1 MEECCGCIPCRA
13 SAPFE
18 AFGEMSVTIKN
29 LSILKK
35 ISLVVV
41 LMGAAA
47 AAIAAVGTQGLF
59 SMGGALK
66 DTGAREEVAREAMDL
81 RIDIIAISRMTYQLA
96 LAPDKAADFA
106 AETEKRAKEM
116 LERLPKIAS
125 TADAE
130 EQKQLSDIKAS
141 LNAYFDA
148 IRQMVKIAGT
158 EAGKDRQV
166 MTAALEKAL
175 DGQKAVTAAVKVYS
189 TYSAKTLSQ
198 SRAYAIDES
207 QTTVMILAI
216 TAVVCIVAGVAL
228 SLVIARREIAS
239 PIRRMTLVMSA
250 MAKGRTD
257 QPVTDTDRTDEIGE
271 MARALEVFRAN
282 EIQMRAMEAQEAAL
296 NRQSKDL
303 QVSISGIVAA
313 AAAGDFSQRISK
325 RYEDADLERFAT
337 SVNELV
343 ENVDKGITEVRRV
356 VAALAEQDLTQ
367 DMRGTFQ
374 GAFAE
379 LQQNVNATM
388 GVLRGTM
395 DNVRTA
401 AGTISDN
408 SGELSSASNQLARRT
423 EQQAAALEETA
434 AALEEI
440 TTTVRMSTDR
450 ANEATRMVAETKAS
464 AGRSGGIVRDA
475 IEAMGRIEQSSQKIS
490 QIISVIDEI
499 AFQTNLLALNAGVEA
514 ARAGEAGR
522 GFAVVAQ
529 EVRELAQRSA
539 NAAKEIKTLINTSA
553 DEVKGGVTLVL
564 STGEAL
570 KEIEDLV
577 NRVND
582 HVATIARAA
591 GEQSAA
597 LGEINTSVN
606 HMDQMTQQNAAMVEE
621 TTAASQVLASESRQ
635 LTAILARFRLDG
647 AASAGHAYRTAA

>member
-1 MEECCGCIPCRA
+1 
-13 SAPFE
+13 
-18 AFGEMSVTIKN
+18 VKIKN
-29 LSILKK
+29 LSILRK

-47 AAIAAVGTQGLF
+47 AAIAGVGTQGLM
-59 SMGGALK
+59 SLGAALK
-66 DTGAREEVAREAMDL
+66 DTGGREEVAREAMDL

-96 LAPDKAADFA
+96 LAPEKAADFA
-106 AETEKRAKEM
+106 AETERRAKEM
-116 LERLPKIAS
+116 LDRLPKIAA
-125 TADAE
+125 TADPE
-130 EQKQLSDIKAS
+130 EQKQLADIRAS
-141 LNAYFDA
+141 LSSYFDS
-148 IRQMVKIAGT
+148 IRAMVAAAAG
-158 EAGKDRQV
+158 EAGKDPKV
-166 MTAALEKAL
+166 MAEALNKAL
-175 DGQKAVTAAVKVYS
+175 DGQKAVTASVKVYS
-189 TYSAKTLSQ
+189 TYSANTLSQ
-198 SRAYAIDES
+198 SRNHALAQS
-207 QTTVMILAI
+207 QTTVLILAI
-216 TAVVCIVAGVAL
+216 TAAFCIAAGVAL
-228 SLVIARREIAS
+228 SLLIARREIAN
-239 PIRRMTLVMSA
+239 PIRRMTGVMSA
-250 MAKGRTD
+250 MADGRTD
-257 QPVTDTDRTDEIGE
+257 QPVTDTDRADEIGA

-282 EIQMRAMEAQEAAL
+282 EIHMREMEAQEQAL

-303 QVSISGIVAA
+303 QVSISGIVAS
-313 AAAGDFSQRISK
+313 AAAGDFSQRITKS
-325 RYEDADLERFAT
+325 YEDEDLERFAG

-343 ENVDKGITEVRRV
+343 ENVDRGINEVRRV
-356 VAALAEQDLTQ
+356 IAALAEQDLTQ
-367 DMRGTFQ
+367 DMRGQFQ

-379 LQQNVNATM
+379 LQQNVNTTM
-388 GVLRGTM
+388 ANLRLTM
-395 DNVRTA
+395 NNVRTA

-408 SGELSSASNQLARRT
+408 SGELSTASNQLARRT

-450 ANEATRMVAETKAS
+450 ANEASRMVAETKAS

-475 IEAMGRIEQSSQKIS
+475 IDAMGRIEQSSQKIS

-553 DEVKGGVTLVL
+553 GEVKGGVTLVL

-570 KEIEDLV
+570 KEIEELV
-577 NRVND
+577 HRVNE

-635 LTAILARFRLDG
+635 LTATLAKFRLDG
-647 AASAGHAYRTAA
+647 AAQASQGYRTAA

>member
-1 MEECCGCIPCRA
+1 V
-13 SAPFE
+13 S
-18 AFGEMSVTIKN
+18 IKN

-47 AAIAAVGTQGLF
+47 AAIAAVGAQGLF
-59 SMGGALK
+59 SLGSALK

-81 RIDIIAISRMTYQLA
+81 RVDVIAISRMTYQLA
-96 LAPDKAADFA
+96 FAPEKAADFA

-116 LERLPKIAS
+116 LERLPKIAA

-130 EQKQLSDIKAS
+130 ETKQLADIRTS
-141 LNAYFDA
+141 LNAYFDS
-148 IRQMVKIAGT
+148 IRAMVKVAGSD
-158 EAGKDRQV
+158 AGKDPKV
-166 MTAALEKAL
+166 MAYALAKAL
-175 DGQKAVTAAVKVYS
+175 DGQKSVTAAVKVYS
-189 TYSAKTLSQ
+189 TYSANTLSN
-198 SRAYAIDES
+198 SRAYAIGES
-207 QTTVMILAI
+207 QFTVMVLGI
-216 TAVVCIVAGVAL
+216 TAAICIAAGVAL
-228 SLVIARREIAS
+228 SLLIARRGIAG
-239 PIRRMTLVMSA
+239 PIRRMTGVMSE

-257 QPVTDTDRTDEIGE
+257 REVTDTDRLDEIGE
-271 MARALEVFRAN
+271 MARALEIFRAN
-282 EIQMRAMEAQEAAL
+282 EIHMRQMEAQEQAL

-313 AAAGDFSQRISK
+313 AAAGDFSQRIEKS
-325 RYEDADLERFAT
+325 YEDQDLERFAS

-343 ENVDKGITEVRRV
+343 ESVDRGITEVRRV

-367 DMRGTFQ
+367 DMRGQFQ

-388 GVLRGTM
+388 GTLRATM
-395 DNVRTA
+395 ENVRGA

-423 EQQAAALEETA
+423 EQQAASLEETA

-440 TTTVRMSTDR
+440 TSTVRMSTDR
-450 ANEATRMVAETKAS
+450 ANEATRMVAETKQS
-464 AGRSGGIVRDA
+464 TGRSGGIVRDA
-475 IEAMGRIEQSSQKIS
+475 IDAMGRIEQSSQKIS

-539 NAAKEIKTLINTSA
+539 NAAKEIKTLIHTSA
-553 DEVKGGVTLVL
+553 EEVKGGVTLVL

-582 HVATIARAA
+582 HVASIARAA
-591 GEQSAA
+591 GEQATA

-635 LTAILARFRLDG
+635 LTEILAKFRLNG
-647 AASAGHAYRTAA
+647 AAAAPQGYRVAA